1 MEFKDT
7 ALREI
12 NWSEIDA
19 VTRAGESGS
28 SEWKEVLFNGIRA
41 AVAEISPNY
50 RSAEWCSKGH
60 ILYCISGELTIEFR
74 DGREIKM
81 LPGRSL
87 IHGEGEPHIA
97 VSGNRGAKI
106 FVVD

>member
-1 MEFKDT
+1 MDFKNI

-12 NWSEIDA
+12 NWDEVET
-19 VTRAGESGS
+19 VTRAGERGS
-28 SEWKEVLFNGIRA
+28 SEWKEVLFNGMRT

-50 RSAEWCSKGH
+50 RSADCCSKGH
-60 ILYCISGELTIEFR
+60 ILYCIQGELTIEFN
-74 DGREIKM
+74 DGRKVKL

-97 VSGNRGAKI
+97 ITGNPGAKI